1 MSEICEEELEESE
14 LTSVAGSGYKFGKS
28 SAVTHS
34 MQDKLNET

>member
-28 SAVTHS
+28 SVATHS
-34 MQDKLNET
+34 IHEKLIET